1 MKRLVVLVAVATS
14 VLLAGCAGAGSG
26 APSGSGGPAGT
37 GQPSAAPNASDSGAG
52 ASGDTSAQFG
62 GDICSALTKADIE
75 AATYPQGPATFSSTD
90 TQKSADTGKP
100 VVCQYLVTFDGK
112 PSIVGAYIALLDDSE
127 IQYRRQVALF
137 SPLSEAVSGIGTEAS
152 VVQAA
157 PGLYEVWV
165 TGTHGKFTVGAQAK
179 ATAIA
184 LATMAAGRN

>member
-1 MKRLVVLVAVATS
+1 MSRTRRRSRTNASRKGCRRPGVYRFRSGRRANAAVASASSQGGSVVKRLVVLVAMAIS

-37 GQPSAAPNASDSGAG
+37 GQPSAAPNASDPGGG

-62 GDICSALTKADIE
+62 
-75 AATYPQGPATFSSTD
+75 
-90 TQKSADTGKP
+90 
-100 VVCQYLVTFDGK
+100 
-112 PSIVGAYIALLDDSE
+112 AYVALLDDSE
-127 IQYRRQVALF
+127 IQHRRQVALF

-165 TGTHGKFTVGAQAK
+165 TGTHGKLTVGAQAK

-184 LATMAAGRN
+184 LATLAAGRS